1 MPKEAADRLRLL
13 ANEDNERLI
22 ELGII
27 GVEIV
32 GQTNV
37 ILNNRNLSN
46 IDSKFSYYL
55 KIEYLFH

>member
-27 GVEIV
+27 SVEIV

>member
-37 ILNNRNLSN
+37 ILNNRNSSN